1 MKILRLLLL
10 LIAMALLASLNGR
23 AVYAQSCGVVPIK
36 PVPPVGC
43 KDLRPECVCDSN
55 GQNCHWDWVCV
66 K

>member
-1 MKILRLLLL
+1 MKTLRWLPL
-10 LIAMALLASLNGR
+10 LIIMTLAASLNSSI
-23 AVYAQSCGVVPIK
+23 VYAQGCGVVPVK

-43 KDLRPECVCDSN
+43 KDLKPECVCDSN